1 MFQSM
6 NKMHSCNFKRITI
19 PEISN
24 ILFAVFHW
32 NFDSN
37 DS

>member
-1 MFQSM
+1 MPV
-6 NKMHSCNFKRITI
+6 NFDCITLL
-19 PEISN
+19 EISN

-32 NFDSN
+32 NFDGN